1 MSTIACV
8 YPVQKNKEKGIIFK
22 LYFSQNETRLESP
35 HPSPFSANRGF
46 FGCNHF
52 IKTNDYLKD
61 NGLEPIDWKIENI

>member
-1 MSTIACV
+1 MFILWGNNARMKKDLIKS
-8 YPVQKNKEKGIIFK
+8 KNALI
-22 LYFSQNETRLESP
+22 LESP